1 MRKAIELLE
10 ERVNN
15 EKTRIWGDERVW
27 LMENGKI
34 IFSTRLKNIYEQQ
47 YEEELN
53 KFAKK
58 ITFNKT
64 NRTFRI
70 ER

>member
-1 MRKAIELLE
+1 MRKGIELLE

-15 EKTRIWGDERVW
+15 EKTRLWGDERVM
-27 LMENGKI
+27 LLDNGKI
-34 IFSTRLKNIYEQQ
+34 VFTTRLKNIYNME
-47 YEEELN
+47 YETELN

-58 ITFNKT
+58 VSFNKT
-64 NRTFRI
+64 NRYFRI